1 MGRATHQARQ
11 PQGILAA
18 FLLQAS
24 LGLGTSPYT
33 KDADT
38 AKSSVRPP
46 FPPPPTAGAQ
56 EGKDAQVGGGRSG
69 WEDLP
74 THQLDKQPMKGW
86 WLWAG
91 LGLGLVSAALPY
103 LTQQLATAPPRE

>member
-1 MGRATHQARQ
+1 MVSGLSGQPEGPCFLLTVAGRTWATATHEARQ

-18 FLLQAS
+18 FLLRAS
-24 LGLGTSPYT
+24 LGLGTGPYT

-38 AKSSVRPP
+38 AKSSARLP
-46 FPPPPTAGAQ
+46 FPPHPTAGAQ

-74 THQLDKQPMKGW
+74 AHQLDKQP
-86 WLWAG
+86 
-91 LGLGLVSAALPY
+91 
-103 LTQQLATAPPRE
+103 